1 MRVRS
6 VAASEWWPAAIG
18 CLLLGACSS
27 PAASG
32 DAGVVIASVA
42 TVETGVE
49 TSVAASDP
57 ASSASAGADTDY
69 TTDTSAA
76 ASTTTAPVDPRT
88 LPGHH
93 LGPIPPEELVMCTQ
107 AAGVPLV
114 GEPLAVAE
122 YESRPTVLQR
132 ADEPGAPLVVVFHG
146 QNGCIQNVQSRSDL
160 DAIGPAAGVHVLWL
174 SGEPLPTR
182 SWNVNGRCCE
192 PASTHRVDDLDY
204 VVAALAAASDA
215 GLAPAVVI
223 AAGVSNGAGMAVT
236 AACRLPQMFTGVVVV
251 AGWVGTTCHPAAQ
264 SLLVFGGTLD
274 ENLGA
279 RQAARAASVW
289 RSQVVTCAA
298 DPAVEVAGPRTVSTW
313 TGCTADT
320 FVRLV
325 QLEGVPHVWPKFD
338 YYDIDDE
345 IVLFA
350 LGRLAA

>member
-6 VAASEWWPAAIG
+6 RAASDWWPAVVG
-18 CLLLGACSS
+18 CLLLAACSS

-42 TVETGVE
+42 TVQ
-49 TSVAASDP
+49 TSVGTSVEASDSASP
-57 ASSASAGADTDY
+57 ASTGADTAG
-69 TTDTSAA
+69 TTATAP
-76 ASTTTAPVDPRT
+76 TTTAPVDPRT

-93 LGPIPPEELVMCTQ
+93 LGPIPSEELVMCTQ
-107 AAGVPLV
+107 AADVPLV
-114 GEPLAVAE
+114 GEPLAVADHD
-122 YESRPTVLQR
+122 SRPTVLQR
-132 ADEPGAPLVVVFHG
+132 AAEPGAPLVVVFHG

-204 VVAALAAASDA
+204 VVAALAAARDA
-215 GLAPAVVI
+215 GIAPAVVI
-223 AAGVSNGAGMAVT
+223 AAGVSNGAGMAVA
-236 AACRLPQMFTGVVVV
+236 AACRLPQMFTGVVVI
-251 AGWVGTTCHPAAQ
+251 AGWVGTTCHPAAH

-279 RQAARAASVW
+279 RQAARVAAVW
-289 RSQVVTCAA
+289 RSQVVTCPA
-298 DPAVEVAGPRTVSTW
+298 DPVVEVTGPRTVSTW
-313 TGCTADT
+313 TDCTGGT
-320 FVRLV
+320 LVRLV